1 MIQTASHATG
11 ARTSSAVRAVGLGA
25 SAGGLI
31 VLEQFL
37 AQSPP
42 HSGLAYLVV
51 QHLDPTQKAMLVEL
65 LQRST
70 ALPVLEATDTMRLQP
85 DAIYV
90 IPPNKELTVAR
101 GSVAPGR
108 AFTAARH
115 AAAD

>member
-1 MIQTASHATG
+1 MIRIASHATG

-37 AQSPP
+37 AQIPP

-65 LQRST
+65 LQRAT
-70 ALPVLEATDTMRLQP
+70 ALPVRNVSMTLLHPA
-85 DAIYV
+85 
-90 IPPNKELTVAR
+90 
-101 GSVAPGR
+101 S
-108 AFTAARH
+108 
-115 AAAD
+115 